1 MVHVFLSFGSV
12 MEKKSA
18 LMALMNGSNFV
29 VGFRFVPIAFFYKN
43 YNLFQRKRRDAIW
56 ISIDVRMME
65 HVSLTLGFVM
75 IILIVMMD
83 LMRLSAVSDIN

>member
-12 MEKKSA
+12 MEKRSA

-29 VGFRFVPIAFFYKN
+29 VCFRYVPTDMFYD
-43 YNLFQRKRRDAIW
+43 LFQRKRRDAIW

-83 LMRLSAVSDIN
+83 LMRLSAVSDI